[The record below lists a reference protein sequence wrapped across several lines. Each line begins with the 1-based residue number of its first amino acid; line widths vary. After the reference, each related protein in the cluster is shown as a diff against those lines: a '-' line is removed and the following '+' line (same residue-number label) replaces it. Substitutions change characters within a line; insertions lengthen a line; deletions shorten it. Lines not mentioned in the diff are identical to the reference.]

1 LLIVLTFFILNAYI
15 TVRES
20 EESRPKLINEE
31 ADQSLQ
37 GQKAMMTERTD
48 ETKKPDYSCEIISF
62 IVIVVLSELS
72 HFWYIAIAFCFAAL
86 CWGVIVMLGKLAIFA
101 ASKVSWRL
109 RVSHATSRKA
119 GDIGS
124 QVFQPSKIRQSLDC

>member
-1 LLIVLTFFILNAYI
+1 LLIVPAFLILNANMM
-15 TVRES
+15 VRES
-20 EESRPKLINEE
+20 EESRPRPIYEE
-31 ADQSLQ
+31 SDKALQ

-48 ETKKPDYSCEIISF
+48 ETKKRDYSCEIISF
-62 IVIVVLSELS
+62 VVIVVLSELS

-86 CWGVIVMLGKLAIFA
+86 CWGVIVMLGRLVIFA

-109 RVSHATSRKA
+109 RVSHATDGKA
-119 GDIGS
+119 GNIGS